1 MVGGITKRE
10 NGLID
15 NIINNGTGM
24 MGIKHITTMVL
35 LLVGLSMTAEAQT
48 KATLRFDA
56 SKKHQH
62 ITGFGGFV
70 CSPQFTYNHMSESEI
85 KKVWGRGST
94 VGCNIMRLYIPIGR
108 NAWGQSLNT
117 AKLAKQMGLI
127 VFASPWGQPAE
138 WKTNNSSSAKNEDG
152 QEGRLKRE
160 NWADYAKYL
169 DDYVTYLR
177 QNGVELDAISIQNE
191 PDWPAEYAGCLWS
204 ASEMAEFVKTYGR
217 QINCKIMA
225 PETIGSNDS
234 YANAL
239 NTSAVLDCFDIYG
252 GHQYGGIGSTYK
264 NLGKKGK
271 ELWMTEYLINWNEV
285 ENNERNFDFSKDFFN
300 FYRAINTCMLG
311 DFNAWIHYAAKRY
324 YAMMGDGQR
333 GAGSSGTITKR
344 GYVMAHFARFVTG
357 MTRIEGSFTGGG
369 MEGSYYLSQTGDTI
383 VAVLANS
390 SNQSVSLTVDLPFYT
405 TGGKVYT
412 TNQTRNLTVTN
423 INPDAETCRPV
434 AEVAAQSV
442 VTLWFTRSRDRMASN
457 MKGATKRFD
466 RIEDMTQTRT
476 TFGANYKLS
485 GKTKTFDHENPLIST
500 RTNAVLGY
508 LELTQK
514 FDRLVLSV
522 KKVTSASNYTSSQTT
537 LIYVNREG
545 KVAKHDY
552 GELSLEQRENFE
564 LSFDISPRT
573 LTDGCIGLISLTNN
587 NYNSKLNITFGDV
600 YLANDEGEY
609 SATLSGE
616 YVADDSYVL
625 DYTNDPSCTSID
637 MTAVTSIPSEL
648 QWLNISNKVVY
659 VSDGQASGTN
669 IVAGGLCKRLN
680 LYNTGGNF
688 RPLTPFTADEA
699 TYTLGD
705 ARHDYAFVLPFTA
718 QIPAGYDAYIINDDL
733 SIVEMRSIPANRPV
747 LLLREQED
755 GIFIRA
761 GEVNNDDE
769 SEEIPD
775 ESIITLSG
783 TGDIAAEQCPIT
795 SKVRYTYAS
804 MTLYPGDYLL
814 NPERMAFER
823 VESETKIAPFTIYA
837 YLDSD
842 EPIVALKAADTAIS
856 EVKADGRTAHRLY
869 NIVGQRIDAL
879 QHGINIIDGRKVLVR

>member
-1 MVGGITKRE
+1 
-10 NGLID
+10 
-15 NIINNGTGM
+15 
-24 MGIKHITTMVL
+24 
-35 LLVGLSMTAEAQT
+35 
-48 KATLRFDA
+48 
-56 SKKHQH
+56 
-62 ITGFGGFV
+62 
-70 CSPQFTYNHMSESEI
+70 
-85 KKVWGRGST
+85 
-94 VGCNIMRLYIPIGR
+94 
-108 NAWGQSLNT
+108 
-117 AKLAKQMGLI
+117 
-127 VFASPWGQPAE
+127 
-138 WKTNNSSSAKNEDG
+138 
-152 QEGRLKRE
+152 
-160 NWADYAKYL
+160 
-169 DDYVTYLR
+169 
-177 QNGVELDAISIQNE
+177 
-191 PDWPAEYAGCLWS
+191 
-204 ASEMAEFVKTYGR
+204 
-217 QINCKIMA
+217 
-225 PETIGSNDS
+225 
-234 YANAL
+234 
-239 NTSAVLDCFDIYG
+239 
-252 GHQYGGIGSTYK
+252 
-264 NLGKKGK
+264 
-271 ELWMTEYLINWNEV
+271 
-285 ENNERNFDFSKDFFN
+285 
-300 FYRAINTCMLG
+300 
-311 DFNAWIHYAAKRY
+311 
-324 YAMMGDGQR
+324 
-333 GAGSSGTITKR
+333 
-344 GYVMAHFARFVTG
+344 
-357 MTRIEGSFTGGG
+357 
-369 MEGSYYLSQTGDTI
+369 
-383 VAVLANS
+383 
-390 SNQSVSLTVDLPFYT
+390 
-405 TGGKVYT
+405 
-412 TNQTRNLTVTN
+412 
-423 INPDAETCRPV
+423 
-434 AEVAAQSV
+434 
-442 VTLWFTRSRDRMASN
+442 

-476 TFGANYKLS
+476 TFGVNYKLS

-659 VSDGQASGTN
+659 VGDGQASGTN

-705 ARHDYAFVLPFTA
+705 ARHDYAFVIPFSA

-761 GEVNNDDE
+761 GEVNNDNE

-795 SKVRYTYAS
+795 AKVRYTYAS
-804 MTLYPGDYLL
+804 MTLYSGDYLL

-837 YLDSD
+837 YLDTD

-856 EVKADGRTAHRLY
+856 EVTADGRTAHRLY